1 MIHTKQYDP
10 VKYKT
15 PTGTTLNCKGWIQE
29 AALRMLLNNLDPEV
43 AERPDDLIVYG
54 GRGKAARNFEALDNI
69 IKALKI
75 LENDESLLIQSGKPV
90 GILKTHKDAPRVL
103 ISNSQLVP
111 KWANWEHFDELEKKG
126 LMMYGQMT
134 AGSWIY
140 IGSQGIVQ
148 GTYETYA
155 ALADKH
161 LANGEWRM
169 ENGELGGTLKGT
181 LNVTAGLGGMGGA
194 QPLAITMNEG
204 VALIAEVE
212 EWRIDKRIETRYLD
226 EKYIDIDEAIDASLK
241 YKKDGVA
248 KSIGVLCNAV
258 HLLQRLVERN
268 IIPDTLTDQTS
279 AHDPLIGYVPHTLSN
294 ERANVLRKENPD
306 EYIARSYESM
316 YLHVQ
321 LMVQLMDKGAIT
333 FDYGN
338 NIRAR
343 ALEYEASRESGVRS
357 LESGVPSL
365 ESGVPSLESGVRSLE
380 SQKLS
385 TPDSRLPTM
394 NYPPGRCF
402 AFPGFVP
409 AYIRPLFCLGKGP
422 FRWAALSGDP
432 EDIRV
437 TDEVIL
443 KLFPNDAGLKR
454 WINMAQ
460 EKIAFQGLPARI
472 CWIGQGD
479 REKAGL
485 AFNELVRTGKVKAPI
500 VIGRDHLDT
509 GSVASPNRETEAMMD
524 GSDAVADWPILNA
537 LVNTAGGASWVSL
550 HHGGGV
556 GMGYSI
562 HAGMVIVADGTE
574 DAEARL
580 GRVLR
585 NDPGMGVI
593 RHADAGYEIAKE
605 TADKFD
611 LNIKNKLG

>member
-1 MIHTKQYDP
+1 MSTATAQRYDA

-15 PTGTTLNCKGWIQE
+15 PTGTTVSCKGWIQE

-69 IKALKI
+69 IAALKI

-90 GILKTHKDAPRVL
+90 GILKTHKDSPRVL

-111 KWANWEHFDELEKKG
+111 KWATWEHFDELEKKG

-155 ALADKH
+155 ALANKH
-161 LANGEWRM
+161 FSSHDSHLTSHGS
-169 ENGELGGTLKGT
+169 LKGT

-212 EWRIDKRIETRYLD
+212 EWRIDKRIETKYLD
-226 EKYIDIDEAIDASLK
+226 EKYIDIDEAIDQGLR
-241 YKKDGVA
+241 YKAEGVG

-258 HLLQRLVERN
+258 LLLQRLIGRN

-279 AHDPLIGYVPHTLSN
+279 AHDPLIGYVPHTLTN
-294 ERANVLRKENPD
+294 EQANILRQQNPA
-306 EYIARSYESM
+306 EYIERSYESM

-321 LMVQLMDKGAIT
+321 LMIQLMDKGAIT

-343 ALEYEASRESGVRS
+343 AQEYE
-357 LESGVPSL
+357 
-365 ESGVPSLESGVRSLE
+365 
-380 SQKLS
+380 QKLNAERG
-385 TPDSRLPTM
+385 TPNAFSVEHSAL
-394 NYPPGRCF
+394 NVKPGRCF
-402 AFPGFVP
+402 SFPGFVP
-409 AYIRPLFCLGKGP
+409 AYIRPLFCEGKGP

-432 EDIRV
+432 NDIAV
-437 TDEVIL
+437 TDELIKNMFPHNASLHRWL
-443 KLFPNDAGLKR
+443 KLAK
-454 WINMAQ
+454 

-472 CWIGQGD
+472 CWLGQGE

-485 AFNELVRTGKVKAPI
+485 AFNEFVRNKKVKAPI

-509 GSVASPNRETEAMMD
+509 GSVASPNRETEAMLD

-562 HAGMVIVADGTE
+562 HAGMVIVADGTD
-574 DAEARL
+574 DAEQRL
-580 GRVLR
+580 KRVLR

-605 TADKFD
+605 TAKKFD
-611 LNIKNKLG
+611 LDINEKLK